1 MLSRSDAADRISIW
15 GEPNTMRPRRRIFRG
30 DDTVTMPAPEAKV
43 QLADLLRVL
52 EDAGQWDRT
61 WLQDFADDEVR
72 VSTDLYEII
81 TAYSSNM
88 RPSA

>member
-1 MLSRSDAADRISIW
+1 
-15 GEPNTMRPRRRIFRG
+15 MRPRLRIFRG
-30 DDTVTMPAPEAKV
+30 DDTATMPAPEVSV

-61 WLQDFADDEVR
+61 WLQDFADDKVK
-72 VSTDLYEII
+72 VSADLFEII
-81 TAYSSNM
+81 TAYSNL